1 LQEGNTANFQWT
13 QDIDRVIEIV
23 EEMISD
29 DKPIKRSEV
38 MHRMRMVL
46 DDLKVIKSQFT
57 PEELEVSTPYA
68 EDLYTHFN
76 NIEIALDL
84 DSDESLSWKLYS
96 KGVKND

>member
-57 PEELEVSTPYA
+57 PEELEVSTPCA